1 MEKREIFRKEA
12 VDRVA
17 SPEQLNDYIHVTS
30 PAIWMALAGIICI
43 LVGFIVW
50 GIFGNVYST
59 VDGAGIVRNGNLTV
73 YIKTSDREAVKAG
86 QDITVNG
93 QKTVVREISSEPERV
108 PDDVSGYVLDTAG
121 LGPGEWAYKVEA
133 DTDLA
138 DGVYSA
144 TITVEKVHPIKFVI
158 H

>member
-1 MEKREIFRKEA
+1 MENRELFRKEA

-59 VDGAGIVRNGNLTV
+59 VDGAGIVRDHNLTV
-73 YIKTSDREAVKAG
+73 YIRTSDREAVKAG
-86 QDITVNG
+86 MDITVNG
-93 QKTVVREISSEPERV
+93 QKTVVREISAEPERV
-108 PDDVSGYVLDTAG
+108 PDDVSDYVLDAAG
-121 LGPGEWAYKVEA
+121 FGPGEWAYKAEA
-133 DTDLA
+133 DTELD

-144 TITVEKVHPIKFVI
+144 SITVEKVHPIKFVI
-158 H
+158 N

>member
-1 MEKREIFRKEA
+1 MERKDLFRKEA

-30 PAIWMALAGIICI
+30 PAIWMALAGIILI
-43 LVGFIVW
+43 LVGAIVW
-50 GIFGNVYST
+50 GIFGSVYT
-59 VDGAGIVRNGNLTV
+59 TINCAGTANNRNLV
-73 YIKTSDREAVKAG
+73 LYIKTDDRASVRVG
-86 QDITVNG
+86 MDITVNG

-108 PDDVSGYVLDTAG
+108 PDDVSDYVLDTAG

-133 DTDLA
+133 DTDLD

>member
-59 VDGAGIVRNGNLTV
+59 VDGAGIVRSGNLTV

-93 QKTVVREISSEPERV
+93 QKTVVREISS
-108 PDDVSGYVLDTAG
+108 
-121 LGPGEWAYKVEA
+121 
-133 DTDLA
+133 
-138 DGVYSA
+138 
-144 TITVEKVHPIKFVI
+144 
-158 H
+158 